1 MKKIGICFLVIICL
15 FISGCGEPKIK
26 EVATLDEFNTVLVNN
41 GFVVNNNIKTY
52 SNTSYILEAEK
63 AAYGDIEI
71 EMIKYSDNESAEKV
85 LEGHIES
92 FNLLKSTG
100 ATEKNI
106 NGDNYHKYFLISNN
120 RYMISVRVEN
130 TLVFCKTLITN
141 KEVVDK
147 ILNELGY

>member
-106 NGDNYHKYFLISNN
+106 NNYHKYFLISNN